1 MTDSYFN
8 AKAVGNIPLET
19 LRTMYV
25 SMLRIRKVEEKIAKL
40 YPEQEMRCPTH
51 LSIGQEA
58 VAVGVCAA
66 LRRDDY
72 IFSAHRSHAH
82 YLAKGGDVKL
92 MMAELY
98 GKKTGCTKGKGG
110 SMHLVQPDVGMM
122 GATPIVAATIPIA
135 AGMALASVMLQ
146 SDKISV
152 AFFGDA
158 AVEEG
163 TFHETMNFASLRGLP
178 MLFICE
184 NNFYSTATP
193 LWKRQPAD
201 NIYERPQGYRMPG
214 VRVYGNDVLAVFDAA
229 REAVARAR
237 RGDGPTFIECRT
249 YRWLEHVGPNFDYK
263 LGYRT
268 REEVEEWMVKC
279 PVRSYEQ
286 LLSERKILSDADIAQ
301 IAEEI
306 NREVDDSVKFA
317 KDSPFP
323 DEADA
328 FSDVY

>member
-1 MTDSYFN
+1 MTNSYSN
-8 AKAVGNIPLET
+8 AKDIRSIPPET
-19 LRTMYV
+19 LRAMYITMV
-25 SMLRIRKVEEKIAKL
+25 RIRKVEEKIAEL
-40 YPEQEMRCPTH
+40 YPKQEMRCPIH

-82 YLAKGGDVKL
+82 YLAKGGDL
-92 MMAELY
+92 RRMMAELF
-98 GKKTGCTKGKGG
+98 GKKTGCAKGKGG
-110 SMHLVQPDVGMM
+110 SMHLAQPDVGMM

-135 AGMALASVMLQ
+135 AGMALASVMQQ
-146 SDKISV
+146 SDRISV

-163 TFHETMNFASLRGLP
+163 TFHETMNFASLRRLP
-178 MLFICE
+178 LLFICE
-184 NNFYSTATP
+184 NNLYSTATP

-201 NIYERPQGYRMPG
+201 NIYERPRGYRIPG
-214 VRVYGNDVLAVFDAA
+214 VRVDGNDLLATFDAA
-229 REAVARAR
+229 TEAVARAR
-237 RGDGPTFIECRT
+237 LGDGPTFIECRT
-249 YRWLEHVGPNFDYK
+249 YRWLEHVGPNFDYD

-268 REEVEEWMVKC
+268 REEVEGWMAKC
-279 PVRSYEQ
+279 PVRACEQ
-286 LLSERKILSDADIAQ
+286 LLLDRKLLSNRDVAQ
-301 IAEEI
+301 ITEEI

-323 DEADA
+323 NESDA